1 MTNRAL
7 AAQLHDLARLVH
19 ANRLPEARALGM
31 RLKQS
36 APTQRELLSMLGAI
50 HGRLGEFGEAESCYR
65 TLITIEPPSV
75 RHHSYL
81 GLGLAL
87 VMQGRIEEAV
97 KPFDAMLKLK
107 PDYADGHLQMGCLLR
122 DLGHHDAAIRHLR
135 RAFELSPSL
144 VEAAVYQANILIF
157 RGELDEALKL
167 CDRALALRP
176 GNFEAIA
183 SKALTLEKQGHPDQA
198 WECVREVA
206 SNPAAIPGVAMVY
219 ARLAP
224 RYGQSDHAR
233 SILEGMLS
241 RPSWAP
247 SQRQE
252 LHFALAD
259 LLDQSGDYD
268 AAFSHYRKAN
278 ALNPLRSEA
287 SGLHKKADDVIRFF
301 SAETLPQ
308 AGPAPD
314 GSPTPIFIVGMPRSG
329 TSLVEQILACHPQV
343 SGRGELDILEHLEQK
358 MPALLGRTESYPGCL
373 AGAGSGALAMLARAY
388 LDGIAALSA
397 GRKYVTD
404 KLPGNYERLG
414 LIEKLFPGARIIHVI
429 RDPRDTCLSC
439 YFQNFSKNLTYT
451 TDLRTLGEV
460 YRIYERMMDHW
471 RSTLSIAILDLRYE
485 SLVTSPETEVRRILE
500 FCGLPWDSRCLE
512 FHQSTRYINTASY
525 DQVRRP
531 IYQSSI
537 GRWKHYEVHLREL
550 IEVLE
555 QSPGRS
561 QQIDI

>member
-1 MTNRAL
+1 MTHHAL

-19 ANRLPEARALGM
+19 ANRLPEARALGI

-36 APTQRELLSMLGAI
+36 APNQRELLSMLGAI

-87 VMQGRIEEAV
+87 VMQGRIEEAI

-107 PDYADGHLQMGCLLR
+107 PDYAEGHLQMGCLLR

-144 VEAAVYQANILIF
+144 IEAAVYQANILIF

-183 SKALTLEKQGHPDQA
+183 SKALTLEKQGHRDQA
-198 WECVREVA
+198 WNCIREVA
-206 SNPAAIPGVAMVY
+206 SNPVAIPGAAIIY

-224 RYGQSDHAR
+224 RYGESDRAR
-233 SILEGMLS
+233 SMLEGMLS

-268 AAFSHYRKAN
+268 AAFDHYRQAN
-278 ALNPLRSEA
+278 ALNPLRSDA
-287 SGLHKKADDVIRFF
+287 SGLHEKTERIIQFF
-301 SAETLPQ
+301 STETLPPAG
-308 AGPAPD
+308 AGPGDP
-314 GSPTPIFIVGMPRSG
+314 PTPIFIVGMPRSG
-329 TSLVEQILACHPQV
+329 TSLVEQILASHPEV
-343 SGRGELDILEHLEQK
+343 TGAGELELLEDLERRA
-358 MPALLGRTESYPGCL
+358 PTLLGRTGTYPECL
-373 AGAGSGALAMLARAY
+373 KAAGSDDLARLARPY
-388 LDGIAALSA
+388 LDGITTLAA

-404 KLPGNYERLG
+404 KMPGNYERLG
-414 LIEKLFPGARIIHVI
+414 LIEKLFPGACVIHVI
-429 RDPRDTCLSC
+429 RDARDTCVSC

-451 TDLRTLGEV
+451 TELRTLGEV

-471 RSTLSIAILDLRYE
+471 HSTLSIPILDLRYE
-485 SLVTSPETEVRRILE
+485 SLVASPETEVRRILE
-500 FCGLPWDSRCLE
+500 FCGLPWDSHCLE

-537 GRWKHYEVHLREL
+537 GRWKNYEVHLQEL

-555 QSPGRS
+555 QPPGKS
-561 QQIDI
+561 QRFDI